1 MAEEVTLKL
10 RLEGGQQVSSGID
23 KVNAQLASMAQKAQ
37 GASGSFKPLD
47 PAAASMA
54 KLANEAQ
61 RAGTNFRQF
70 ATSVEKSG
78 SAVASSARAASSSVT
93 SLASSVAVFAGAA
106 GSITLAV
113 RALDE
118 FGSAAS
124 RIDLVSRSLEA
135 SARAQS
141 ELFKI
146 AQESRVGYAGLAE
159 TYTALA
165 RAGNEMGVG
174 QTRMLAIT
182 KSVSQA
188 ITISGGS
195 AQSARAALIQLG
207 QAMASGVLRGE
218 ELNSIMEQTPRLA
231 QAIAEGMGKSV
242 GELRKLGEEGK
253 LTAEKV
259 MSALEK
265 AAPAL
270 AAEFNRIKPTISG
283 AFEVFADGAKKAFYE
298 FDKGA
303 GISSALAGQLTSLG
317 KSLGEAGAAARKF
330 GEDYG
335 TAIKAVG
342 EIALILAAS
351 AAISTLIGKL
361 GVLSRFAA
369 SPITIAVA
377 FVVTGYEAV
386 EALGKSETGM
396 RAALKNAE
404 NDLAALQKQARGS
417 MLGGQ
422 AVGNADPL
430 LDQRIKQAE
439 QRVEAIQ
446 AKITKASVEKDA
458 DSPRSKAIAAMR
470 QTDRDWEA
478 EQKAE
483 ADGRK
488 RAREKAMS
496 GYMDSV
502 ASSKQKE
509 IKAEKERFASLV
521 EVIGT
526 SGADYE
532 KALKAHNAK
541 IAEINAKGGGG
552 AGKKDDAAQRLIES
566 LREQKAVL
574 SAEAEATDGMS
585 SSKRMAAKIE
595 EEFAAGTLKATEA
608 QKAQIRTL
616 LEENAATEQS
626 TKARREFF
634 AGVERQEQANAKS
647 RQATI
652 DRINQLSDE
661 AITAGLTESAIA
673 ALTVA
678 RLEEALAIAR
688 QGGATEDM
696 LAPMEEELRLK
707 RELLQVT
714 EKAEVAKDVS
724 QTRGAT
730 EARNAAKK
738 ALYDRQLAEGKLNT
752 DTHKELVDKLK
763 DNTDEMGEFMKQ
775 AAKNMQDAMAEFFI
789 DPTAKGMQSIAE
801 GFGKAVQKMIAQA
814 AAAQLGK
821 LLFGDLDKTGNLGG
835 VFGSMFGSSFSSMLK
850 KLGGP
855 WFGDYFGTGGAPIE
869 SSALDSIVLFANGGV
884 MTSAGPLPLK
894 SYAGGGIANTPQLS
908 LFGEGRTPEAYVPL
922 PDGRRIPVHM
932 QGGGDSPNITVHVNS
947 QTGDPAEIRRS
958 AAAGART
965 ALGLMSSSRRYA

>member
-70 ATSVEKSG
+70 ATSVEQSG
-78 SAVASSARAASSSVT
+78 SAVASSARSASSSVT

-118 FGSAAS
+118 FGPAAS

-146 AQESRVGYAGLAE
+146 AQESRVGYAGLAD

-259 MSALEK
+259 MAALEK
-265 AAPAL
+265 SAPAL

-303 GISSALAGQLTSLG
+303 GISSALASQLTSLG

-361 GVLSRFAA
+361 GALARFAA

-377 FVVTGYEAV
+377 FVVTGYEAI

-396 RAALKNAE
+396 RASLKNAE

-439 QRVEAIQ
+439 QRVDALR
-446 AKITKASVEKDA
+446 AKLKSVAPPSDTERGASAQSLARRA
-458 DSPRSKAIAAMR
+458 DNDIAAEEKAAI
-470 QTDRDWEA
+470 EA
-478 EQKAE
+478 
-483 ADGRK
+483 RK
-488 RAREKAMS
+488 RGREKAMS

-574 SAEAEATDGMS
+574 AAEAEATDGMS
-585 SSKRMAAKIE
+585 SSKRMASKIE
-595 EEFAAGTLKATEA
+595 EEFAAGTLKATDA

-616 LEENAATEQS
+616 LEENAVTEQS

-714 EKAEVAKDVS
+714 EKAEVARDVS
-724 QTRGAT
+724 QTSGAKD
-730 EARNAAKK
+730 ARNAAKK
-738 ALYDRQLAEGKLNT
+738 ALYDRQLAEGTLNT

-821 LLFGDLDKTGNLGG
+821 LLFGDLDKGG
-835 VFGSMFGSSFSSMLK
+835 QMGGWIGKLFGSFSEGWSASAQ
-850 KLGGP
+850 GY
-855 WFGDYFGTGGAPIE
+855 DYGAFDNLI
-869 SSALDSIVLFANGGV
+869 SGFANGGI
-884 MTSAGPLPLK
+884 MTSAGPLKLN
-894 SYAGGGIANTPQLS
+894 SYASGGIANTPQLS
-908 LFGEGRTPEAYVPL
+908 IFGEGRAPEAYVPL
-922 PDGRRIPVHM
+922 PDGKRIPVQM